1 MRTQAIEGGA
11 ALHTLVIIVSSMAGS
26 DASLVT
32 TPVMGRPL
40 LLLDASTTAAADF
53 DAAAGAGGWLPGPAV
68 LRYVNASP
76 PSIPACPT
84 SWAERDPGSAGRLQQ
99 LHVMNALC
107 APRKE
112 V

>member
-1 MRTQAIEGGA
+1 MRY
-11 ALHTLVIIVSSMAGS
+11 TLVIIVSSMAGS

-32 TPVMGRPL
+32 TTPVMGRPL
-40 LLLDASTTAAADF
+40 LLLDASTTAADF
-53 DAAAGAGGWLPGPAV
+53 EAVAGAGAWLPGPAV

-84 SWAERDPGSAGRLQQ
+84 SWAERDPGAAGRLQQ

-107 APRKE
+107 ASRKE